1 MMEND
6 ECGLDTA
13 RCGIDIIAGLCST
26 HALHGPVAEWDIR
39 HSLTLQRRDAG
50 YGMDTL
56 ARKEVRR
63 WVVYLSASRKSAIN
77 VETRRSHD
85 ASMGDMLMEK
95 QSESIF
101 GNVGNV
107 RTSG

>member
-13 RCGIDIIAGLCST
+13 RCGIDIMFGLCST
-26 HALHGPVAEWDIR
+26 HALHGPVVEWDIR

-56 ARKEVRR
+56 AWQEV
-63 WVVYLSASRKSAIN
+63 SAWEDYYRGWN
-77 VETRRSHD
+77 
-85 ASMGDMLMEK
+85 
-95 QSESIF
+95 
-101 GNVGNV
+101 GNV
-107 RTSG
+107 RSAIILGFPEEYLGNTR